1 MSICP
6 VNATLDE
13 KLEAIRNRTP
23 DQKMIRDGVPVSI
36 GGRVFE
42 VKPLVRKQNRQFR
55 KKWADMVKGIIG
67 LEDLKQPDSAL
78 NALTSMLDYL
88 DSAEPLQLEAIA
100 LAIPELQGQGDWL
113 DENATNEE
121 LSEVLLLALHIN
133 GLANPTQPPKRGA

>member
-100 LAIPELQGQGDWL
+100 LAIPELQGHGDWL